1 MELRKRTRYNFRD
14 TINGKRPT
22 KKQTQIKEVVHRN
35 AYSYCV
41 MILGIV
47 PKKRKG
53 SCRQVP
59 ILGLGNYFIVCDFD
73 IFVIFRRKNEDILR
87 SMGGLFWMLTFYV
100 AISTPYSYFRNEP
113 VFLRDTDDWVY
124 LVVSM
129 FHLKLHSGSG

>member
-22 KKQTQIKEVVHRN
+22 KKQSQIKEVVHRN

-41 MILGIV
+41 MILGSM

-73 IFVIFRRKNEDILR
+73 ISVILEGRMMISFVLWEVYSDCSL
-87 SMGGLFWMLTFYV
+87 SM
-100 AISTPYSYFRNEP
+100 
-113 VFLRDTDDWVY
+113 
-124 LVVSM
+124 
-129 FHLKLHSGSG
+129 